1 MVSLPPGGC
10 PYCSS
15 VASSLEVV
23 AVPSSRP
30 GLGPPI
36 ASPTETLR
44 WWSLPCSGRNLSLQ
58 SMLWPSFSH
67 SCCGRGSGA
76 VGVVHP
82 LLELWAWFWHSG
94 RGSPIAG
101 AVGVVLVQWA
111 WFTHCWSC
119 GRGSGAV
126 GVVHPLLELWY
137 LVSGPASLELPGWE
151 RPPLPPTP
159 VIDARLLGAVLSH

>member
-1 MVSLPPGGC
+1 MSLPLSGVVSLPPGGC

-67 SCCGRGSGA
+67 SCCGRGSGT
-76 VGVVHP
+76 VGVAHP
-82 LLELWAWFWHSG
+82 LRELWAWF
-94 RGSPIAG
+94 P
-101 AVGVVLVQWA
+101 L
-111 WFTHCWSC
+111 CWSC

-159 VIDARLLGAVLSH
+159 VIDARLLGAVLSHMSMETPALCGTAV

>member
-1 MVSLPPGGC
+1 MV
-10 PYCSS
+10 
-15 VASSLEVV
+15 
-23 AVPSSRP
+23 
-30 GLGPPI
+30 
-36 ASPTETLR
+36 T
-44 WWSLPCSGRNLSLQ
+44 SLQ
-58 SMLWPSFSH
+58 
-67 SCCGRGSGA
+67 RQK
-76 VGVVHP
+76 P
-82 LLELWAWFWHSG
+82 LSAKYALALLFPQLLWAWFWCSG

-159 VIDARLLGAVLSH
+159 VIDARLLGAVLSHMSMETPALCGTAV